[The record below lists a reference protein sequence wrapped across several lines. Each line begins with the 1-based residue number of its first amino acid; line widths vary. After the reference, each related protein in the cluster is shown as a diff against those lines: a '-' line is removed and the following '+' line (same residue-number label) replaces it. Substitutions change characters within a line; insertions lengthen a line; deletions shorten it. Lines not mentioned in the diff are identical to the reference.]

1 MRIAALI
8 LALIAALAGCGGI
21 DQGVRDEGGI
31 GAGDRPVVSPPAA
44 AGEVGA
50 RPEVPAPPGIALV
63 YFLRY
68 EQPSPTRR
76 RVGDGLSELE
86 TALRD
91 LVAGPTAAERS
102 LRYRTAIPVGT
113 TLLDVTVANRVAI
126 VDLSAMPR
134 PSDAD
139 GSEALLALYQVVFTA
154 TAPSGI
160 EAVRVLVDGS
170 PYGLGSIV
178 GEDNP
183 QEAPLTRSDLAFVG
197 TSSTLPGAVGCS
209 IAEPGAEFDPD
220 VVPEVRLGAPAE
232 GGVVE
237 RQLRVR
243 GRIVGRPGSIVIR
256 VIQDDLEVLSRVID
270 DDCLGRFAAAIP
282 LPRGLEGEAV
292 VDVYVPDDE
301 GAVLAGVR
309 RSIVVT
315 G

>member
-1 MRIAALI
+1 MRIPSLLMALGVVLAA
-8 LALIAALAGCGGI
+8 CGGV

-31 GAGDRPVVSPPAA
+31 GAGERPVVSPPAA
-44 AGEVGA
+44 AGEAGA
-50 RPEVPAPPGIALV
+50 RPAVPAPPGVALV

-76 RVGDGLSELE
+76 RVGDGASELE

-102 LRYRTAIPVGT
+102 LRYRTAIPDET
-113 TLLDVTVANRVAI
+113 ELLDVTVANRVAI
-126 VDLSAMPR
+126 VDLSAMPQ
-134 PSDAD
+134 PSSAD

-160 EAVRVLVDGS
+160 EAVRVLVDGR

-178 GEDNP
+178 GEANA

-197 TSSTLPGAVGCS
+197 TSSALPGAAGCA
-209 IAEPGAEFDPD
+209 IAPADAEVDPEA
-220 VVPEVRLGAPAE
+220 VPELRLGAPAE

-237 RQLRVR
+237 RQVRVR
-243 GRIVGRPGSIVIR
+243 GRILDRPGPIVIR
-256 VIQDDLEVLSRVID
+256 VIQGELEVLSRVID
-270 DDCLGRFAAAIP
+270 EACLGRFAATIP

-292 VDVYVPDDE
+292 VDVYVPDEE
-301 GAVLAGVR
+301 GGVLAGVR
-309 RSIVVT
+309 RTIAVT